1 MKSRSWWAVVALVV
15 LGLVGVAAPGG
26 QAGAASTV
34 TVKGS
39 APGAARVLLLTPKGR
54 AYSAAATGS
63 GAFNIKGVPAASVEN
78 ATLQFVDGSG
88 KYLGPAVLKVVKSGK
103 NFKSILGLKSM
114 KKGTLNVGK
123 LTAQKGWYKAKKA
136 AAAGKTG
143 VRAADKTGRPKGAGT
158 AGRVKLSTGK
168 LSAMSTV
175 SKFAVTKCPDGSPKD
190 VALNGTEP
198 GMDLDCDGL
207 PNVIDVDDNG
217 NGSLDIVDQESNDS
231 DNKENFTGSLS
242 TYSGISAGM
251 SAKLNIHAS
260 DAATLTK
267 QIKAAL
273 GANAASAIQG
283 SFSIAI
289 FLQESTISGAADVTP
304 DSVYIDCPGIKWCD
318 IATSTALIQGNSE
331 LYDFRSMIDGKPW
344 KSFPSTDFS
353 TGKAVSSSTA
363 TANGMYRFG
372 QGQDVKWAAFFS
384 PNYDGDDVFSVVR
397 ANDVVLIRSAKGGV
411 ESTLPVTISPFF
423 VTTPYITAVTATGG
437 EAKNT
442 ATNVSAGY
450 TGVGTDGKMTVT
462 FRRPQRMLL
471 EGETGESANANF
483 VSQHGLHYGI
493 VPSQAN
499 VGGKDYRATTEFGC
513 GGADATKLYSTPS
526 SAFEVQTQAYGP
538 AEKDPATDFWP
549 LFDNTADDS
558 ADDPLTFTIDL
569 KSCFTDHKPGS
580 VGGGN
585 KSDTAGKTVAELMGF
600 TWDQFA
606 SGTSNYIDFT
616 LTGTGAPSTNGYNR
630 SSLSFRVYG
639 PGWNGQA
646 PSGNNNSGGSNNSG
660 GNNNSGSGNNDSGNT
675 GGGTF
680 TFVVERSNDSSAGVS
695 ISGLTGCQDLG
706 GDNNRCSGTMSTGG
720 TVTVTSKGGSIEKYS
735 DSGGAAMCSTTSAT
749 VVTCKPTA
757 ADQKVVV
764 KAN

>member
-1 MKSRSWWAVVALVV
+1 MKSRSGWAIVALVV
-15 LGLVGVAAPGG
+15 LGLIGVAAPGG
-26 QAGAASTV
+26 SAGAASTV

-39 APGAARVLLLTPKGR
+39 APGAARVLLLTSKGR
-54 AYSAAATGS
+54 AYSATASGN
-63 GAFNIKGVPAASVEN
+63 GAFSIKGVPATSVGN
-78 ATLQFVDGSG
+78 ATLQFVDASG
-88 KYLGPAVLKVVKSGK
+88 KYLGPAVLKVVKKGK
-103 NFKSILGLKSM
+103 TFTSILGLKAM

-136 AAAGKTG
+136 SAAGKSG

-158 AGRVKLSTGK
+158 AGRVKLAAAGVS
-168 LSAMSTV
+168 SMSTV
-175 SKFAVTKCPDGSPKD
+175 DKFAVTKCPDGSPKD
-190 VALNGTEP
+190 VALNGAEP

-217 NGSLDIVDQESNDS
+217 NGSLDIVDQASNDS
-231 DNKENFTGSLS
+231 DDKENFTGSLS

-267 QIKAAL
+267 QVKTAL
-273 GANAASAIQG
+273 GANAAAAIQG
-283 SFSIAI
+283 GFSIAI

-304 DSVYIDCPGIKWCD
+304 DSVFIDCPGIKWCD
-318 IATSTALIQGNSE
+318 IATSTAVIQGNSE
-331 LYDFRSMIDGKPW
+331 LNDFRNLIDGKPW
-344 KSFPSTDFS
+344 KTFASTDFS
-353 TGKAVSSSTA
+353 TGKPVASTTA

-372 QGQDVKWAAFFS
+372 QGQNTIWAAFFS

-397 ANDVVLIRSAKGGV
+397 ANDVVLIRSSKGGV

-423 VTTPYITAVTATGG
+423 VTTPYITAVTAAGG
-437 EAKNT
+437 DAKNT
-442 ATNVSAGY
+442 AANVSAGY

-471 EGETGESANANF
+471 EGETGESTNANF

-499 VGGKDYRATTEFGC
+499 VGGKDYRASTEFGC
-513 GGADATKLYSTPS
+513 GGTDATKLYSTAS
-526 SAFEVQTQAYGP
+526 SSFEVQTQAYGP

-569 KSCFTDHKPGS
+569 KSCFTDHKPGA
-580 VGGGN
+580 VGGGD
-585 KSDTAGKTVAELMGF
+585 KSQTAGKTVAELMGF

-606 SGTSNYIDFT
+606 AGTSNYIDFT

-639 PGWNGQA
+639 PGWDGKA
-646 PSGNNNSGGSNNSG
+646 PGSGNNSGSGSNNSGNNNSGGSSNS
-660 GNNNSGSGNNDSGNT
+660 

-680 TFVVERSNDSSAGVS
+680 TFIVERSNDSGAGVNV
-695 ISGLTGCQDLG
+695 SGLTGCQDLG
-706 GDNNRCSGTMSTGG
+706 GTNNRCAGTLSSGG
-720 TVTVTSKGGSIEKYS
+720 TVTLTSKGGSIEVYS
-735 DSGGAAMCSTTSAT
+735 DSGGSAMCSTNAGKTE
-749 VVTCKPTA
+749 VTCKPTA
-757 ADQKVVV
+757 ADQSVTV